1 LEWGWELS
9 DTAAT
14 ESNCAVFSFLLP
26 YTARRTVH
34 GGAGE
39 RIGDALRCVYFI
51 YFSCFV
57 LIEEKNERKMGRKK
71 ISGWN
76 FSDLEGQK
84 WKSEVSEKW
93 KV

>member
-1 LEWGWELS
+1 
-9 DTAAT
+9 
-14 ESNCAVFSFLLP
+14 
-26 YTARRTVH
+26 
-34 GGAGE
+34 
-39 RIGDALRCVYFI
+39 
-51 YFSCFV
+51 

-76 FSDLEGQK
+76 FADLEGQK